1 LNFLL
6 KKIVYSTLI
15 VILVSIVAY
24 FVLLSFFGYSYMLH
38 VTWTVVFALFSVLIS
53 LGLFGRGC
61 EGFENL
67 GMIKVLFG
75 VVVGVISVE
84 ELLLNSV
91 FAFYGLVLS
100 IVGLVLMPGLAV
112 VFGGNDRWLR
122 IALEGVALVFATRVV
137 LSPFPLGILNLQTFL
152 PTIYTL
158 IIVALVLY
166 LMYRRIPGR
175 DLRLSAGNCSKTV
188 QFAVGLSVGFIV
200 GFVEYFVLKPSPI
213 LVGASFLQALAYA
226 AIVMCVMVGISE
238 ELLFRGLMQSSL
250 ERLMPRWEAVGLAS
264 IMFGLMHIGWMNPLE
279 VLLAYAAGVAFGY
292 LAISTESLIAPIVA
306 HGFGNFVLYLIVFIS

>member
-1 LNFLL
+1 
-6 KKIVYSTLI
+6 
-15 VILVSIVAY
+15 
-24 FVLLSFFGYSYMLH
+24 
-38 VTWTVVFALFSVLIS
+38 
-53 LGLFGRGC
+53 
-61 EGFENL
+61 
-67 GMIKVLFG
+67 
-75 VVVGVISVE
+75 
-84 ELLLNSV
+84 
-91 FAFYGLVLS
+91 
-100 IVGLVLMPGLAV
+100 
-112 VFGGNDRWLR
+112 
-122 IALEGVALVFATRVV
+122 
-137 LSPFPLGILNLQTFL
+137 
-152 PTIYTL
+152 
-158 IIVALVLY
+158 
-166 LMYRRIPGR
+166 MYRRIPGR